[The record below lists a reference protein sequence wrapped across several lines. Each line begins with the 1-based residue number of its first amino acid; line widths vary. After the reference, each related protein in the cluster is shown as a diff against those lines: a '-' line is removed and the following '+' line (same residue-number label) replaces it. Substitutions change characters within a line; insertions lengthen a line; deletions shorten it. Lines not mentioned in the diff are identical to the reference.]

1 MTPKINNTNKA
12 FTLLELLIVVA
23 ILAIIGGSIFVAY
36 QSTGEMAEENLADQR
51 LAGMRQALLKFRR
64 DMGYFPGEGPL
75 GNTATVEPAAGQV
88 TNYDNMSNVEKSL
101 WRNHELN
108 HWMLYSRPNDTA
120 IANKW
125 VFDSDSKRGWNGPYL
140 NGKSSLLLDNAG
152 TLASAFVGGGEVDS
166 LLSVDD
172 AFGRSNGSDDSS
184 PLYWRIINNPDIT
197 QNARFGRP
205 VALVEEVISGTPDVH
220 VYLLVS
226 FGKNGKFEFQGLE
239 ATNGDDVILE
249 VARITE

>member
-1 MTPKINNTNKA
+1 MKPQINNDNKA

-23 ILAIIGGSIFVAY
+23 ILAIIGGAVIVAY
-36 QSTGEMAEENLADQR
+36 KGTGDTAEENLVEQR
-51 LAGMRQALLKFRR
+51 LAGMKQALLNFRQ

-75 GNTATVEPAAGQV
+75 GDTATVEPVAGQLAD
-88 TNYDNMSNVEKSL
+88 YDTMSAVEKSL

-108 HWMLYSRPNDTA
+108 HWMLYFRPNDTA

-125 VFDSDSKRGWNGPYL
+125 VFDSDAKRGWNGPYL
-140 NGKSSLLLDNAG
+140 NAKSGLLLDNAG
-152 TLASAFVGGGEVDS
+152 TLASAFVGGGETDA

-205 VALVEEVISGTPDVH
+205 IAFIEEVVTGTPDMR

-226 FGKNGKFEFQGLE
+226 FGKNGKFEFQGIAE
-239 ATNGDDVILE
+239 NNGDDAIVE
-249 VARITE
+249 VARIAE

>member
-1 MTPKINNTNKA
+1 MNPTTPNNRKA

-23 ILAIIGGSIFVAY
+23 ILAIIGGSMFVAY
-36 QSTGEMAEENLADQR
+36 QGTGDTAEENLVEQR
-51 LAGMRQALLKFRR
+51 LAGLRQALLNFRR
-64 DMGYFPGEGPL
+64 DMGYFPSEGPL
-75 GNTATVEPAAGQV
+75 GDTATVEPVVGQL
-88 TNYDNMSNVEKSL
+88 TDYDNMSNVEKSL

-108 HWMLYSRPNDTA
+108 HWMLYFRPNDTT

-125 VFDSDSKRGWNGPYL
+125 IYDSDAKRGWNGPYL
-140 NGKSSLLLDNAG
+140 NAKAGLLLDNAG
-152 TLASAFVGGGEVDS
+152 TLASAFTGGGEADA

-172 AFGRSNGSDDSS
+172 AFGRSNGSDNSS
-184 PLYWRIINNPDIT
+184 PLYWRIINNPDVT

-205 VALVEEVISGTPDVH
+205 IALIEEIIAGSTDVR

-239 ATNGDDVILE
+239 ANNGDDVILE
-249 VARITE
+249 VARIAE